1 MAPAAPSR
9 ARRAGPAPVPAA
21 SSTRRRAPA
30 PAPAAAATL
39 ARLAPAEASTT
50 GVLALLSPLLPLIEL
65 MAALTMPPHAAP
77 DEAETDEESETE
89 ED

>member
-1 MAPAAPSR
+1 MRRRLLVADA
-9 ARRAGPAPVPAA
+9 ARRTAVWRVTDIASGPGGVQPPVFTPPFPLVAPHL
-21 SSTRRRAPA
+21 SS
-30 PAPAAAATL
+30 
-39 ARLAPAEASTT
+39 
-50 GVLALLSPLLPLIEL
+50 